1 MKDWKTNINNELS
14 ALKEKHLY
22 RELRE
27 IENEDG
33 IHAQYKGKPV
43 LLFCGNDYLGLSRHP
58 RVKAAAIRAVEKLG
72 VGAGAARLTSGSAP
86 SHRKLE
92 EKIAK
97 HKGFDRALVFSAG
110 YLANIG
116 VLVALADDKTEI
128 IFDKLCH
135 ASLIDG
141 VKLSGASFRVF
152 PHNDYDRCEELLAK
166 STAEK
171 KILLAE
177 SVFGMDGD
185 TADLERLVAIKTK
198 YNALLI
204 VDDAHGT
211 GVIKVKAMTRADVIT
226 GTLSKA
232 VGSIGGFAAASHALA
247 DLILNKARPFMF
259 ATALPPM
266 ICEAAHEAF
275 CVMEEE
281 PALHTKLWANIKQ
294 AQQGLKALGLDVPE
308 PESAILPVIV
318 GDEKKALDAFQK
330 LLEQGIFIPAI
341 RYPTVPKG
349 KARLRITISALHS
362 EQDIQKL
369 IQAIQKVKT

>member
-1 MKDWKTNINNELS
+1 MIENWKKNIESELKM
-14 ALKEKHLY
+14 LKEKHLY

-33 IHAQYKGKPV
+33 IHAQYNGKSV

-58 RVKAAAIRAVEKLG
+58 RVKAAAICAVEKLG

-92 EKIAK
+92 EKIAG
-97 HKGFDRALVFSAG
+97 HKGFERALVFSAG

-141 VKLSGASFRVF
+141 VKLSGASYRIF
-152 PHNDYDRCEELLAK
+152 PHNDYERCEELLAK

-171 KILLAE
+171 KIVLAE

-185 TADLERLVAIKTK
+185 TADLDRLASIKEK
-198 YNALLI
+198 YGALLI

-211 GVIKVKAMTRADVIT
+211 GVIHVKAMERADVVT

-232 VGSIGGFAAASHALA
+232 VGSIGGFAVASQALA
-247 DLILNKARPFMF
+247 ELILNKARPFMF

-266 ICEAAHEAF
+266 ICEAAYESF
-275 CVMEEE
+275 CVMEED
-281 PALHTKLWANIKQ
+281 PGLYKKLWKNIIS
-294 AQQGLKALGLDVPE
+294 ARQGLKNLGLDVPE
-308 PESAILPVIV
+308 AQSAILPVIL
-318 GDEKKALDAFQK
+318 GDEKKTLDAFQK

-362 EQDIQKL
+362 EQDIEKL
-369 IQAIQKVKT
+369 IQAMKVI